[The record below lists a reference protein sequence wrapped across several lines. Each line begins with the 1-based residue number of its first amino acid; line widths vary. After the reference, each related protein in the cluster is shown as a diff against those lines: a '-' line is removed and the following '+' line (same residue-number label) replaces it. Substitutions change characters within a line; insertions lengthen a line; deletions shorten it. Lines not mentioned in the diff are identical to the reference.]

1 MAHELYL
8 NKAVFLFIFFK
19 IFLIC
24 TIFKVFIEFITT
36 LFLSSMFG
44 VFGPEACGILASL
57 PGIEPTPPAL
67 ECAVL
72 TTGPPGKS
80 LMLLLS
86 EKQLKIRG
94 WTHTTL

>member
-8 NKAVFLFIFFK
+8 NKAVFFSFK
-19 IFLIC
+19 IFLMW

-36 LFLSSMFG
+36 LFLFSIFW
-44 VFGPEACGILASL
+44 VLGPEACGILASL
-57 PGIEPTPPAL
+57 AGMEPTPPAL
-67 ECAVL
+67 KCAIL

-86 EKQLKIRG
+86 KKKLKIG
-94 WTHTTL
+94 AGTHITL